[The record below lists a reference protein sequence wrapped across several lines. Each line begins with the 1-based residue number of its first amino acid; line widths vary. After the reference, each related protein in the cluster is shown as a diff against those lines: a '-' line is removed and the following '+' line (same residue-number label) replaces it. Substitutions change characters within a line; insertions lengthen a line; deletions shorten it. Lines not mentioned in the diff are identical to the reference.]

1 MKEKVS
7 KLTFIT
13 PPNYLKMV
21 QIMNSKVFDQGH
33 NCKKKKNPADFD
45 QQNVKISLTSIYY
58 PRQKYI
64 RGNDDIECNVRTK
77 KPVVFIRR

>member
-33 NCKKKKNPADFD
+33 NCKKKTTADFD

-64 RGNDDIECNVRTK
+64 RGNNDIECNVRTK
-77 KPVVFIRR
+77 KPVVFIRS